1 MARKTIYLTQTF
13 WRSGKRLEPGQ
24 QRQHLNE
31 DRAREE
37 GRRIAKAA
45 SGVVVFSVDGYP
57 DEDYWEDPVVLETIG
72 AVPVSA
78 NQSGFA

>member
-37 GRRIAKAA
+37 ADRARKPACA
-45 SGVVVFSVDGYP
+45 
-57 DEDYWEDPVVLETIG
+57 
-72 AVPVSA
+72 
-78 NQSGFA
+78 